1 MPVVLA
7 PTAYDSWL
15 DDQVHDVDRLLPS
28 LAPYPP
34 EARTAHPVSL
44 LVNNPANDSPAYQ
57 SSGA

>member
-15 DDQVHDVDRLLPS
+15 DYQVHDVDRLLPS

-44 LVNNPANDSPAYQ
+44 LVNNPANDSPAC
-57 SSGA
+57 